1 MTTGNASRMRGDVLL
16 VGSMPFDDAETVFRE
31 TAKGLKSH
39 LGCMPDGE
47 VKERKNWV
55 GMLPEFIFADH
66 PQLEE
71 TVSPGG
77 PLEQPDLP
85 EGVHL
90 SELDPFWAFKIK
102 PGEKLHFDNLLYGD
116 FAIQSYGIFKR
127 LRDEGVI
134 EPGTRFQVCLP
145 SAHSGIDAFFNDTSE
160 WETVYAAYWDG
171 IQHEIQRILEVVP
184 AEDLVIQFDMA
195 WEVVDLAM
203 DTANYFSFWP
213 RSDLE
218 GKLQRHMSQLDSMWR
233 AVPDETLLG
242 YHWCY
247 GTWGG
252 WPMTAMQDLGL
263 CVRLSNEAVKR
274 TGRRLDYMHMPVV
287 KNPGAGFF
295 DPLDDLD
302 VGDTKIYLGI
312 VHENEDGLGAFRSRL
327 QEARKHLPSFGIG
340 GVCGYGRI
348 DPSELQGVL
357 ATHTACAEELSKA

>member
-1 MTTGNASRMRGDVLL
+1 MTSGNASRMRGDVLL

-31 TAKGLKSH
+31 TAKGLKGH

-47 VKERKNWV
+47 VQERKNWV
-55 GMLPEFIFADH
+55 GMLPEFVFAHH

-77 PLEQPDLP
+77 GLEQPDLP

-102 PGEKLHFDNLLYGD
+102 PGEKLKFDDLLYGK
-116 FAIQSYGIFKR
+116 FAIESYATFKR
-127 LRDEGVI
+127 LREQGII

-145 SAHSGIDAFFNDTSE
+145 SEHSGIDAFFNDTNE
-160 WETVYAAYWDG
+160 WDAVHAAYWQG
-171 IQHEIQRILEVVP
+171 IEGEIRKILDVVP
-184 AEDLVIQFDMA
+184 ADDLVIQFDMA

-203 DTANYFSFWP
+203 DEANYFSFWP
-213 RSDLE
+213 RSNAA
-218 GKLQRHMSQLDSMWR
+218 GKLERHMKQLEHMWQ
-233 AVPDETLLG
+233 VIPNETLMG

-252 WPMTAMQDLGL
+252 WPMTAMQDLSL

-274 TGRRLDYMHMPVV
+274 TGRRLDYVHMPVIRE
-287 KNPGAGFF
+287 PGPGFF
-295 DPLDDLD
+295 KSLGDLD
-302 VGDTKIYLGI
+302 IGDTKVYLGV
-312 VHENEDGLGAFRSRL
+312 VHENEDGLDAFKRRMQGAR
-327 QEARKHLPSFGIG
+327 EYLPSFGIG

-348 DPSELQGVL
+348 DPKELPGVL
-357 ATHTACAEELSKA
+357 ATHTACAEELSKS